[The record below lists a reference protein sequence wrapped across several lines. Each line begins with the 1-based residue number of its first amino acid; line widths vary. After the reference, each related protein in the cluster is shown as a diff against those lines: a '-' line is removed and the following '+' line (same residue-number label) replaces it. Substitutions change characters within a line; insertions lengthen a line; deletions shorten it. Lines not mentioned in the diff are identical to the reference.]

1 MAHKKLKIA
10 LICDIRGWAFSNIA
24 QEIKKNLS
32 NDFNIDIFY
41 ANEDYKNIFDLY
53 KDTIL
58 KDYDLIH
65 FFWRLQLFNIFNP
78 EVLKNC
84 PIPTSELIN
93 YFCVKSITTSVYD
106 HAFLIDAEKMFYK
119 GIFSTL
125 ADSYTVS
132 SDKLYK
138 IYSEISEYKKPST
151 IIQDG
156 VNLELFYPINTERFQ
171 KKKKNDCITIG
182 WVGNSKWELK
192 KGMDNKGFNTI
203 IKPAIRILRS
213 KGYRVEENYADRNMG
228 LIPLNE
234 MVTYYSKIDL
244 LVCASDIEGTP
255 NPVLEAMA
263 CGVPIISTDVG
274 IINEVF
280 GEKQKKYIYKRN
292 PQELVKKITRLVNNP
307 KQFSKLSQENIERIN
322 KFTRIAESKKWKDFF
337 LKSLSENKNKDRF
350 NKSCL
355 IGEYLNKQ
363 QDNKINEYLKKI
375 RIKATLGNKI
385 KIGLFIEKI

>member
-1 MAHKKLKIA
+1 MQDKKYKIA
-10 LICDIRGWAFSNIA
+10 LICDVRNWAFSNIA
-24 QEIKKNLS
+24 NEIKNNLS
-32 NDFNIDIFY
+32 KEFSIDIFY
-41 ANEDYKNIFDLY
+41 ANEDYENIYDLY
-53 KDTIL
+53 KDTLL
-58 KDYDLIH
+58 KKYDLIH
-65 FFWRLQLFNIFNP
+65 FFWRLQIFNIFNP
-78 EVLKNC
+78 EVLKFC
-84 PIPTSELIN
+84 PITTSELIN
-93 YFCVKSITTSVYD
+93 NFCTKSITTSIYD
-106 HAFLIDAEKMFYK
+106 HAFLTDSEKIFYS
-119 GIFSTL
+119 GVFSTL
-125 ADSYTVS
+125 VDNYTVS

-138 IYSEISEYKKPST
+138 IYSKISEYKKPSA

-156 VNLELFYPINTERFQ
+156 VNLELFYPIDTERFQ

-182 WVGNSKWELK
+182 WVGNSKWALK
-192 KGMDNKGFNTI
+192 NGMDNKGLNTI
-203 IKPAIRILRS
+203 IKPAIGILKS
-213 KGYRVEENYADRNMG
+213 NGYRVEENYADRNTG
-228 LIPLNE
+228 VIPLNE

-263 CGVPIISTDVG
+263 CGVPIVSTDVG
-274 IINEVF
+274 IVKEVF

-337 LKSLSENKNKDRF
+337 IKSLSENKNKNRF
-350 NKSCL
+350 NKACL

-375 RIKATLGNKI
+375 RIKAILLNKI